1 MNGPY
6 DEISDYKNTMPQ
18 IIDPNEFA
26 MYHTDS
32 GSSLEGQKEV
42 HVSEEY
48 E

>member
-1 MNGPY
+1 
-6 DEISDYKNTMPQ
+6 MPQ

-26 MYHTDS
+26 MFSDS
-32 GSSLEGQKEV
+32 GSSDNDQKEV